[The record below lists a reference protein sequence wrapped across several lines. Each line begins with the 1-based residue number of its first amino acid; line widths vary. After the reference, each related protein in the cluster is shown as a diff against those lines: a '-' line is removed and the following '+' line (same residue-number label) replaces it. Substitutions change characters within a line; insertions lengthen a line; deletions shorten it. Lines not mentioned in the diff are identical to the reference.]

1 MYLHIMATRRITTP
15 QDLGAA
21 VRDARTSAQLTQ
33 AELAER
39 ADVSREWL
47 IGLERGTRPRAEL
60 TKILGV
66 LAALDQ
72 PLMLGREEQEEAQE
86 EEEEPKRDG
95 ARMTTA
101 EVTRRAIEQSRRSLG
116 TAPLGAHA
124 AAYALGAG
132 KTASALDLDK
142 MAAFL
147 PKPNLSAFLPK
158 PNLSAFLPK
167 TDLSAFLPK
176 TDLSAILP
184 KADIASMLPKTD
196 YSTLMPQP
204 SPDLLRLI
212 SELGAARDS
221 DQDGA
226 ERDHDR
232 DDVESDVIAEIDDD
246 ERSAT
251 DITDEAVGPENQ
263 DGLW

>member
-158 PNLSAFLPK
+158 

-221 DQDGA
+221 GQDGA

>member
-72 PLMLGREEQEEAQE
+72 PLMLGREEQDEAQE

-142 MAAFL
+142 MA
-147 PKPNLSAFLPK
+147 AFLPK